1 MSSKT
6 HISPAA
12 KKTLTGVGIV
22 FGTVMIFLISFILT
36 FSLIVNPINFMSVSD
51 SDTIKENK
59 ELKEKV
65 QTLTDEVE
73 LLNTTVEKYKASAST
88 PQIPA
93 TVVTPQPEQNSS
105 VSSSESSSVDNGSNQ
120 PSNETS
126 SSDVASTPNEDET
139 SAGESTFSP
148 DTVTSTTEET
158 PEDKE
163 DPITVIDI
171 SE

>member
-12 KKTLTGVGIV
+12 KKTLTGVGVV

-36 FSLIVNPINFMSVSD
+36 FSLIVNPINFMSFSD

-73 LLNTTVEKYKASAST
+73 LLNTTVEKYKASASA
-88 PQIPA
+88 PQIPE

-105 VSSSESSSVDNGSNQ
+105 SGSGSNQ
-120 PSNETS
+120 PSNENSSGNAAPTTSEDES
-126 SSDVASTPNEDET
+126 SSE
-139 SAGESTFSP
+139 ESTFSP

-163 DPITVIDI
+163 DPITIIDI

>member
-73 LLNTTVEKYKASAST
+73 ILNTTVEKYKASASA
-88 PQIPA
+88 PQIPQ

-105 VSSSESSSVDNGSNQ
+105 VSSSVDSGSQQ

-126 SSDVASTPNEDET
+126 SGNAASTPNEDE
-139 SAGESTFSP
+139 SSSEESTFSP

-163 DPITVIDI
+163 DPITIIDI

>member
-12 KKTLTGVGIV
+12 KKTLTGVGIA

-73 LLNTTVEKYKASAST
+73 ILNTTVEKYKASASA

-93 TVVTPQPEQNSS
+93 TVVTPQPEQNTSS
-105 VSSSESSSVDNGSNQ
+105 GSASQQ

-126 SSDVASTPNEDET
+126 SGDVASTPNEDE
-139 SAGESTFSP
+139 SSSEESPFAP

-163 DPITVIDI
+163 DPITIIDI